1 LICKT
6 NIVYSDFSF
15 FFYINLNAQS
25 APDFTFSTTD
35 ETVQQLSDYKGKVLY
50 VSFWAS
56 WCKPCLVNFEKYEEM
71 RNQLDEIGVV
81 LLNVN
86 IDAEQYNWETA
97 MVKNNI
103 NGVHVRGQE
112 LEKLQELYELYS
124 IPSYEII
131 NKEGNFVYLSYDTER
146 NIIEEF
152 KQWVDR

>member
-1 LICKT
+1 
-6 NIVYSDFSF
+6 
-15 FFYINLNAQS
+15 
-25 APDFTFSTTD
+25 
-35 ETVQQLSDYKGKVLY
+35 
-50 VSFWAS
+50 
-56 WCKPCLVNFEKYEEM
+56 M